1 MGRTEVADLI
11 PRVERWI
18 AHDPDTKT
26 RAEIEGFLANND
38 VEELLERFQLR
49 LKFGTAGIRGAQGG
63 GPNRMNRVTIRRVA
77 VGVAK
82 YLEQGQT
89 VIIGYDA
96 RVNSRI
102 FAEDFSL
109 VLSLFGI
116 NSKIFSSPVPTP
128 VLAFSVRRLRSDL
141 GVMITASHNPA
152 TDNGCK
158 IFLSDGAQLREP
170 EDGIIDAHI
179 VEADFPPRII
189 EQGKGKIERV
199 GSETWAAYCSDISK
213 SVPQLSDLLTIAYT
227 PLHGVA
233 WATVKEVFSLT
244 GVSSVVVVPS
254 QAQPDSDFPTTPFPN
269 PEEKGSM
276 DEVLEVA
283 NAIEADLVLAN
294 DPDGDRLAV
303 GISTSAGNW
312 RILTGDEI
320 GALLCNRMTQITS
333 GRNRKVVSTVVCSS
347 LVGKIAVA
355 AGVSHSQ
362 TLTGF
367 KWIIPEAYKDPA
379 WTPIFAYEEALGYAV
394 TDLVRDKD
402 GISAALRFTE
412 MVIDLKKKG
421 MTVLDQLNKISLEH
435 GLHVTRS
442 VGVRFEGIGAFD
454 RAIRVVESIRTKP
467 PKYLAGLQT
476 LEVNDFDS
484 VSNIGGLPPSG
495 MTRLLLEDGVRI
507 LIRPSGTESVVKIY
521 IEQVVV
527 VDDESRIEGE
537 RRRIQRKIDHIVG
550 DLDTFFSEVN

>member
-18 AHDPDTKT
+18 EHDPDTET
-26 RAEIEGFLANND
+26 RAEIEGFLTNND
-38 VEELLERFQLR
+38 LEELLERFQQR
-49 LKFGTAGIRGAQGG
+49 LTFGTAGIRGAQGG
-63 GPNRMNRVTIRRVA
+63 GPNRMNRLTIRRVA

-82 YLEQGQT
+82 YLEPGAA
-89 VIIGYDA
+89 VVIGYDA

-102 FAEDFSL
+102 FAEDFSV
-109 VLSLFGI
+109 VLSMHGI
-116 NSKIFSSPVPTP
+116 DTQIFESPVPTP
-128 VLAFSVRRLRSDL
+128 VLAFSVRRLSSDL

-170 EDGIIDAHI
+170 EDGVIDAHI
-179 VEADFPPRII
+179 VEAELPPQII
-189 EQGKGKIERV
+189 EQGKGKIERL
-199 GSETWAAYCSDISK
+199 GSENWAAYCSDISK
-213 SVPQLSDLLTIAYT
+213 SVPQLSDSLTIAYT

-233 WATVKEVFSLT
+233 WATIKEVFSLA
-244 GVSSVVVVPS
+244 GVSDVVVVPS
-254 QAQPDSDFPTTPFPN
+254 QAQPDSNFPTTPFPN

-276 DEVLEVA
+276 DAVLEVA
-283 NAIEADLVLAN
+283 SAVKADLVLAN

-303 GISTSAGNW
+303 GISTPAGNW

-320 GALLCNRMTQITS
+320 GALLCNRMTEITS

-367 KWIIPEAYKDPA
+367 KWIIPEAYRDPA

-394 TDLVRDKD
+394 TNLVRDKD
-402 GISAALRFTE
+402 GISAALRFAE

-442 VGVRFEGIGAFD
+442 VGIRFEGKGAFD
-454 RAIRVVESIRTKP
+454 RVNSAVESIRATP
-467 PKYLAGLQT
+467 PKHLAGLRT
-476 LEVNDFDS
+476 LEVDDFDS
-484 VSNIGGLPPSG
+484 VSNIGHLPPSG
-495 MTRLLLEDGVRI
+495 MTRLLLEEGVRI

-527 VDDESRIEGE
+527 VDDGSRIENE
-537 RRRIQRKIDHIVG
+537 RRKTQGIIDHVVA
-550 DLDTFFSEVN
+550 DLSTFFLEAN